1 MATLHTPHAPPH
13 PAGADGRSVAG
24 ETALLSHVLAQV
36 LTEQRGAEFAKGVAW
51 LHAAAADLRAGDLEA
66 GEALIAR
73 LRSLPDDEV
82 EPHIRACSLQLQ
94 LANIAEER
102 ERIRRRRQYDAG
114 GELQRESLAETAE
127 LLQRGD
133 ATRAAAADAARNL
146 HVELVLTAHPTEAT
160 RRSVLDHQ
168 ADLTELL
175 DRLDDPRTGLA
186 ARRALLDE
194 IQEVV
199 TVWWQTDDVRRARP
213 RVEDEVRRNLFFFE
227 STLFDAVPAVLA
239 ELERAFDTR
248 VERPVLAFGSWAGSD
263 MDGHPEV
270 GAEMLARTLQLH
282 RATAIRLLRDRVRAL
297 ARRYSHAERRV
308 PVTPALEA
316 SLERD
321 AAELPTAPVLR
332 RTHREWE
339 PLRTKLGFVEHRLDT
354 MLRSAG
360 REAGYGTPDE
370 LRADLALVRDCLGS
384 EHVAGGAIRRLLWQ
398 VDVFGFHLASLDVR
412 QSSAVVR
419 AAVGA
424 LLPGFSGA
432 ENEQRRL
439 EVLEEAIDTGRCGL
453 ERRPDGPAGELLRVF
468 ETVALADEGY
478 DRHAVPTMVISM
490 VERPS
495 DVLAALWLAR
505 RSGID
510 TGHTGPRLR
519 FVPLFETLAD
529 LQAAP
534 DTMET
539 LYRTTAYRDTLRGH
553 GDRQTVMLGYSDSGK
568 DSGFLASQ
576 WALHVAQERLAWQAG
591 EHGLAL
597 ELFHGRG
604 GSTSRGGGRSY
615 QAIRAQPR
623 GTVHGRI
630 RITEQGETVSAR
642 YGHPEL
648 AVRSLE
654 QTTSAVL
661 LASAA
666 PGPEV
671 PPHWRARLDELAA
684 RSRAHYRALV
694 YDDPDFWR
702 FFEQVTPISELGRLN
717 IGSRPPS
724 RGGTQGVESLRAIPW
739 VFAWTQNRVLLP
751 SWYGA
756 GSAIAGAP
764 LDELREMNERWPFF
778 ASVVSTLEMA
788 LFKTDLE
795 VAARYLRLVDAP
807 LRERFWPQIT
817 AEYDRLAARLVEIT
831 GEDRLLAGTPAL
843 LERLSHRN
851 PWVDPLNHLQV
862 ELLERVRGGAE
873 RDREPLLATISGIA
887 AGLRNTG

>member
-1 MATLHTPHAPPH
+1 MARITAPPPHEPAAGGLSVARDTELLSRALARVLAEQHGDAFAAEVDWLHT
-13 PAGADGRSVAG
+13 
-24 ETALLSHVLAQV
+24 
-36 LTEQRGAEFAKGVAW
+36 
-51 LHAAAADLRAGDLEA
+51 AAAELRAGDKAA
-66 GEALIAR
+66 GEALVER
-73 LRSLPDDEV
+73 LHALPDDQV

-102 ERIRRRRQYDAG
+102 ERIRRRRQYDAS

-127 LLQRGD
+127 LLSQGD
-133 ATRAAAADAARNL
+133 AATRAAAAETLRNL
-146 HVELVLTAHPTEAT
+146 AVDLVLTAHPTEAT

-168 ADLTELL
+168 TDITELL
-175 DRLDDPRTGLA
+175 DELDDPRNGLTK
-186 ARRALLDE
+186 RRALLDE
-194 IQEVV
+194 IQEVL

-227 STLFDAVPAVLA
+227 STLFDAVPEVLA
-239 ELERAFDTR
+239 ELERSFDTR
-248 VERPVLAFGSWAGSD
+248 VERPVLSFGSWAGSD

-270 GAEMLARTLQLH
+270 GADTLARTLLLH
-282 RATAIRLLRDRVRAL
+282 RQTGVRLLRDRVRAL
-297 ARRYSHAERRV
+297 ARRYSHADRRV

-321 AAELPTAPVLR
+321 AHELPSAPVLR

-354 MLRSAG
+354 MLREQG
-360 REAGYGTPDE
+360 REPGYATPDE

-384 EHVAGGAIRRLLWQ
+384 EHVACGAIRRLLWQ
-398 VDVFGFHLASLDVR
+398 VDVFGFHLASLDIR

-419 AAVGA
+419 ATTGA
-424 LLPGFSGA
+424 LLPGYVSAGSEA
-432 ENEQRRL
+432 ARL
-439 EVLEEAIDTGRCGL
+439 DLLEEALTTGRRGL
-453 ERRPDGPAGELLRVF
+453 ELQPDGPAGELVRVF
-468 ETVALADEGY
+468 DTIALADDGY
-478 DRHAVPTMVISM
+478 GREAVPTMVISM
-490 VERPS
+490 VEHPS

-505 RSGID
+505 RAGIGA
-510 TGHTGPRLR
+510 THTGPRLR

-529 LQAAP
+529 LERAP
-534 DTMET
+534 ETMET
-539 LYRTTAYRDTLRGH
+539 LYASTPYRDALRGH

-568 DSGFLASQ
+568 DSGFLSSQ

-591 EHGLAL
+591 EHDLKL

-671 PPHWRARLDELAA
+671 APHWRALLDELSA
-684 RSRAHYRALV
+684 RSRERYRALV
-694 YDDPDFWR
+694 YEDPDFWR

-724 RGGTQGVESLRAIPW
+724 RGGTQSVQSLRAIPW

-756 GSAIAGAP
+756 GTALASAP
-764 LDELREMNERWPFF
+764 LDALREMNAAWPFF

-788 LFKTDLE
+788 LFKTDLD
-795 VAARYLRLVDAP
+795 VAERYLRLVDEP
-807 LRERFWPQIT
+807 LRDRFWPQIT
-817 AEYDRLAARLVEIT
+817 AEYERLADRLPEIT
-831 GEDRLLAGTPAL
+831 GEPRLLAGTPAL

-873 RDREPLLATISGIA
+873 HDREALLATISGIA